1 MDSLRRGQAEAEDRL
16 PPLPGRGAVRGAVI
30 GFVSVAV
37 AVTLLA
43 TWTGYGLSEATVMG
57 LFVGS
62 WGGCGF
68 GAMLGGTI
76 SFIRA
81 EDRAR
86 AEALVAPAQELHAAD
101 IKAPADAGDSEDSA
115 APLPSSTTL

>member
-1 MDSLRRGQAEAEDRL
+1 MGRRSAAVDRV
-16 PPLPGRGAVRGAVI
+16 PPPPGRGAVRGAVI
-30 GFVSVAV
+30 GFVSVTA

-43 TWTGYGLSEATVMG
+43 TWTGYEPAESLLMG

-76 SFIRA
+76 SFIRV
-81 EDRAR
+81 EDRERAELAAQVDPDGR
-86 AEALVAPAQELHAAD
+86 AEAETPG
-101 IKAPADAGDSEDSA
+101 KAPEDRPARTPVSSA
-115 APLPSSTTL
+115 TR